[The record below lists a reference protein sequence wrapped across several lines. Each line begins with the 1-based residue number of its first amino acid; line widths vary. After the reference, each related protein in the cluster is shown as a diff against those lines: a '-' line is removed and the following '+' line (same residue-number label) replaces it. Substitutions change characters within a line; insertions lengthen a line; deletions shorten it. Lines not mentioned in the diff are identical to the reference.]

1 MDRSKMMTRVIAAGV
16 VLVVLQLAAAG
27 SAMAQEEFT
36 WLVRGHYVHVW
47 PGSDTLSVE
56 NPVGQTPPVFT
67 EFYSDGGNGFNGEV
81 EYLMSPRI
89 GLFGGL
95 TFANMKTN
103 LEFRQGNDLA
113 YSNDRVDLRE
123 INVGANYHFLPGGR
137 LDFYAGALLSWVGY
151 SSSTFNFSQVDYD
164 YQVKYDDEL
173 SWGINAGLDI
183 PFGQDS
189 SWFGSVQARYMF
201 LALEG
206 DNNVYSL
213 TVDPVQGYFG
223 IGYRW

>member
-1 MDRSKMMTRVIAAGV
+1 MDRSKMMKKTLTVAAMLA
-16 VLVVLQLAAAG
+16 VLTLVG
-27 SAMAQEEFT
+27 SGASVAQEEFT

-56 NPVGQTPPVFT
+56 NPVGETPPVFT
-67 EFYSDGGNGFNGEV
+67 EFYTDGGNGFNGEV
-81 EYLMSPRI
+81 EYLFSPRL
-89 GLFGGL
+89 GVFGGL

-103 LEFRQGNDLA
+103 LELRQGSNIA
-113 YSNDRVDLRE
+113 YANDRVDMRQFNL
-123 INVGANYHFLPGGR
+123 GANYHFLPGGSF
-137 LDFYAGALLSWVGY
+137 DFYAGALLSWVGY
-151 SSSTFNFSQVDYD
+151 SSSTFNFSQVDRN

-173 SWGINAGLDI
+173 SWGLQAGVDI

-206 DNNVYSL
+206 DNNIYSL